1 MEIRKMSESE
11 IAEELAKVG
20 GYDRYKQSM
29 LEEDS
34 PLKPMHVEKS
44 LAELTVDR
52 FTYYAKREG
61 LSFAS
66 YLTKHP
72 ELYEEYKKLVG

>member
-11 IAEELAKVG
+11 IAEEIKKAG
-20 GYDRYKQSM
+20 GYDAYRQSM
-29 LEEDS
+29 LEEEP

-44 LAELTVDR
+44 VAELTVDR

-61 LSFAS
+61 LSLS
-66 YLTKHP
+66 GYLTKHP